1 MFNTIK
7 FIFGSLFS
15 NRRLVDE
22 SNEHPIWLALI
33 IFLLSLCAAVLP
45 MTITSLNVQGS
56 QILTVTENYS
66 LDYSLSVL
74 SRDYLYTDGGV
85 ETEDQVI
92 ATIRDDQLQLNVPTF
107 EADIK
112 FPDDDK
118 VSLAV
123 RYTSDQTQVSSI
135 IQDIKTSYIVP
146 NEEATDDTLISEVP
160 SMLIFTPSNYY
171 IYLYAGTARVS
182 FTETN
187 GEVTITSDATASTGM
202 DALCHAIESYS
213 CIQKNPMSDS
223 YAISAISLIRD
234 NLFKVMENG
243 NDAEAR
249 LNMANASLMA
259 GVAFSNSMV
268 GLVHAI
274 GHSLGA
280 VCHVPHGDAISIL
293 LPYVL
298 EYNLDVCKN
307 EYANLLFF
315 LADEETYIKTLKE
328 ERANKTIEIIKEWIN
343 KLNQITGLPNKLEIS
358 DEDIEKVAKIAIND
372 GAIIVNP
379 KKANYEDIVEILKK
393 ARKN

>member
-1 MFNTIK
+1 MFYYEFQNSTKIISGKNSIDNIPAELNFFNSKRPLLISDSVLNKIGTVDKIVKATENDEIK
-7 FIFGSLFS
+7 IGFKYTDVPQDSDLEVINRLCKIYKENNCDSIVAVGGGSVIDTAKGVRMLISQNVEDINELMGNEILKYGLHVPFIVIPTTAGTGSEVT
-15 NRRLVDE
+15 LVAVIEDKIKKVKME
-22 SNEHPIWLALI
+22 FISY
-33 IFLLSLCAAVLP
+33 FLLPDVAILDPQMTMSLP
-45 MTITSLNVQGS
+45 
-56 QILTVTENYS
+56 
-66 LDYSLSVL
+66 
-74 SRDYLYTDGGV
+74 
-85 ETEDQVI
+85 
-92 ATIRDDQLQLNVPTF
+92 
-107 EADIK
+107 K
-112 FPDDDK
+112 K
-118 VSLAV
+118 
-123 RYTSDQTQVSSI
+123 
-135 IQDIKTSYIVP
+135 
-146 NEEATDDTLISEVP
+146 
-160 SMLIFTPSNYY
+160 
-171 IYLYAGTARVS
+171 
-182 FTETN
+182 
-187 GEVTITSDATASTGM
+187 ATASTGM

-234 NLFKVMENG
+234 NLFKVIENG

-249 LNMANASLMA
+249 LNMANASLMT

-307 EYANLLFF
+307 EYAKLLFF

-343 KLNQITGLPNKLEIS
+343 KLNQMTGLPNKLQIS

>member
-1 MFNTIK
+1 MFYYEFQNSTKIISGKNSIDNIPAELNFFNSKRPLLISDSVLNKIGTVDKIAKATENDEIK
-7 FIFGSLFS
+7 IGFKYTDVPQDSDLEVINRLCKIYKENNCDSIVAVGGGSVIDTAKGVRMLISQNIEDINELMGNEILKYGVHVPFIVIPTTAGTGSEVT
-15 NRRLVDE
+15 LVAVIEDKIKKVKME
-22 SNEHPIWLALI
+22 FISY
-33 IFLLSLCAAVLP
+33 FLLPDVAILDPQMTMSLP
-45 MTITSLNVQGS
+45 
-56 QILTVTENYS
+56 
-66 LDYSLSVL
+66 
-74 SRDYLYTDGGV
+74 
-85 ETEDQVI
+85 
-92 ATIRDDQLQLNVPTF
+92 
-107 EADIK
+107 K
-112 FPDDDK
+112 K
-118 VSLAV
+118 
-123 RYTSDQTQVSSI
+123 
-135 IQDIKTSYIVP
+135 
-146 NEEATDDTLISEVP
+146 
-160 SMLIFTPSNYY
+160 
-171 IYLYAGTARVS
+171 
-182 FTETN
+182 
-187 GEVTITSDATASTGM
+187 ATASTGM

-234 NLFKVMENG
+234 NLFKVIENG

-307 EYANLLFF
+307 EYAKLLFF

-343 KLNQITGLPNKLEIS
+343 KLNQMTGLPNKLEIS

>member
-1 MFNTIK
+1 MFYYEFQNSTKIISGKNSIDNIPAELNFFNSKRPLLISDSVLNKIGTVDKIVKATENDEIK
-7 FIFGSLFS
+7 IGFKYTDVPQDSDLEVINRLCKIYKENNCDSIVAVGGGSVIDTAKGVRMLISQNVEDINELMGNEILKYGLHVPFIVIPTTAGTGSEVT
-15 NRRLVDE
+15 LVAVIEDKIKKVKME
-22 SNEHPIWLALI
+22 FISY
-33 IFLLSLCAAVLP
+33 FLLPDVAILDPQMTMSLP
-45 MTITSLNVQGS
+45 
-56 QILTVTENYS
+56 
-66 LDYSLSVL
+66 
-74 SRDYLYTDGGV
+74 
-85 ETEDQVI
+85 
-92 ATIRDDQLQLNVPTF
+92 
-107 EADIK
+107 K
-112 FPDDDK
+112 K
-118 VSLAV
+118 
-123 RYTSDQTQVSSI
+123 
-135 IQDIKTSYIVP
+135 
-146 NEEATDDTLISEVP
+146 
-160 SMLIFTPSNYY
+160 
-171 IYLYAGTARVS
+171 
-182 FTETN
+182 
-187 GEVTITSDATASTGM
+187 ATASTGM

-234 NLFKVMENG
+234 NLFKVIENG

-315 LADEETYIKTLKE
+315 LVDEETYIKTLKE

-343 KLNQITGLPNKLEIS
+343 KLNQMTGLPNKLEIS

>member
-1 MFNTIK
+1 MFYYEFQNSTKIISGKGSIDNIPAELNFFNSKRPLLISDSVLNKIGSVDKIVKATENDEIK
-7 FIFGSLFS
+7 IGFKYTDVPQDSDLEVINRLCKIYKENNCDSIVAVGGGSVIDTAKGVRMLISQNVEDINELMGNEILKYGVHVPFIVIPTTAGTGSEVT
-15 NRRLVDE
+15 LVAVIEDKIKKVKME
-22 SNEHPIWLALI
+22 FISY
-33 IFLLSLCAAVLP
+33 FLLPDVAILDPQMTMSLP
-45 MTITSLNVQGS
+45 
-56 QILTVTENYS
+56 
-66 LDYSLSVL
+66 
-74 SRDYLYTDGGV
+74 
-85 ETEDQVI
+85 
-92 ATIRDDQLQLNVPTF
+92 
-107 EADIK
+107 K
-112 FPDDDK
+112 K
-118 VSLAV
+118 
-123 RYTSDQTQVSSI
+123 
-135 IQDIKTSYIVP
+135 
-146 NEEATDDTLISEVP
+146 
-160 SMLIFTPSNYY
+160 
-171 IYLYAGTARVS
+171 
-182 FTETN
+182 
-187 GEVTITSDATASTGM
+187 ATASTGM

-234 NLFKVMENG
+234 NLFKVIENG

-343 KLNQITGLPNKLEIS
+343 KLNQMTGLPNKLEIS

-379 KKANYEDIVEILKK
+379 KKANYEDIVEILRK

>member
-1 MFNTIK
+1 MFYYEFQNSTKIISGKNSIDNIPAELNFFNSKRPLLISDSVLNKIGTVDKIVKATENDEIK
-7 FIFGSLFS
+7 IGFKYTDVPQDSDLEVINRLCKIYKENNCDSIVAVGGGSVIDTAKGVRMLISQNVEDINELMGNEILKYGLHVPFIVIPTTAGTGSEVT
-15 NRRLVDE
+15 LVAVIEDKIKKVKME
-22 SNEHPIWLALI
+22 FISY
-33 IFLLSLCAAVLP
+33 FLLPDVAILDPQMTMSLP
-45 MTITSLNVQGS
+45 
-56 QILTVTENYS
+56 
-66 LDYSLSVL
+66 
-74 SRDYLYTDGGV
+74 
-85 ETEDQVI
+85 
-92 ATIRDDQLQLNVPTF
+92 
-107 EADIK
+107 K
-112 FPDDDK
+112 K
-118 VSLAV
+118 
-123 RYTSDQTQVSSI
+123 
-135 IQDIKTSYIVP
+135 
-146 NEEATDDTLISEVP
+146 
-160 SMLIFTPSNYY
+160 
-171 IYLYAGTARVS
+171 
-182 FTETN
+182 
-187 GEVTITSDATASTGM
+187 ATASTGM

-234 NLFKVMENG
+234 NLFKVIENG

-307 EYANLLFF
+307 EYDKLLFF

-343 KLNQITGLPNKLEIS
+343 KLNQMTGLPNKLEIS

>member
-1 MFNTIK
+1 MFYYEFQNSTKIISGKNSIDNIPAELNFFNSKRPLLISDSVLNKIGTVDKIAKATENDEIK
-7 FIFGSLFS
+7 IGFKYTDVPQDSDLEVINRLCKIYKENNCDSIVAVGGGSVIDTAKGVRMLISQNVEDINELMGNEILKYGVHVPFIVIPTTAGTGSEVT
-15 NRRLVDE
+15 LVAVIEDKIKKVKME
-22 SNEHPIWLALI
+22 FISY
-33 IFLLSLCAAVLP
+33 FLLPDVAILDPQMTMSLP
-45 MTITSLNVQGS
+45 
-56 QILTVTENYS
+56 
-66 LDYSLSVL
+66 
-74 SRDYLYTDGGV
+74 
-85 ETEDQVI
+85 
-92 ATIRDDQLQLNVPTF
+92 
-107 EADIK
+107 K
-112 FPDDDK
+112 K
-118 VSLAV
+118 
-123 RYTSDQTQVSSI
+123 
-135 IQDIKTSYIVP
+135 
-146 NEEATDDTLISEVP
+146 
-160 SMLIFTPSNYY
+160 
-171 IYLYAGTARVS
+171 
-182 FTETN
+182 
-187 GEVTITSDATASTGM
+187 ATASTGM

-234 NLFKVMENG
+234 NLFKVIENG

>member
-1 MFNTIK
+1 MFYYEFQNSTKIISGKNSIDNIPAELNFFNSKRPLLISDSVLNKIGSVDKIVKATENDEIK
-7 FIFGSLFS
+7 IGFKYTDVPQDSDLEVINRLCKIYKENNCDSIVAVGGGSVIDTAKGVRMLISQNVEDINELMGNEILKYGVHVPFIVIPTTAGTGSEVT
-15 NRRLVDE
+15 LVAVIEDKIKKVKME
-22 SNEHPIWLALI
+22 FISY
-33 IFLLSLCAAVLP
+33 FLLPDVAILDPQMTMSLP
-45 MTITSLNVQGS
+45 
-56 QILTVTENYS
+56 
-66 LDYSLSVL
+66 
-74 SRDYLYTDGGV
+74 
-85 ETEDQVI
+85 
-92 ATIRDDQLQLNVPTF
+92 
-107 EADIK
+107 K
-112 FPDDDK
+112 K
-118 VSLAV
+118 
-123 RYTSDQTQVSSI
+123 
-135 IQDIKTSYIVP
+135 
-146 NEEATDDTLISEVP
+146 
-160 SMLIFTPSNYY
+160 
-171 IYLYAGTARVS
+171 
-182 FTETN
+182 
-187 GEVTITSDATASTGM
+187 ATASTGM

-234 NLFKVMENG
+234 NLFKVIENG

-343 KLNQITGLPNKLEIS
+343 KLNQMTGLPNKLEIS